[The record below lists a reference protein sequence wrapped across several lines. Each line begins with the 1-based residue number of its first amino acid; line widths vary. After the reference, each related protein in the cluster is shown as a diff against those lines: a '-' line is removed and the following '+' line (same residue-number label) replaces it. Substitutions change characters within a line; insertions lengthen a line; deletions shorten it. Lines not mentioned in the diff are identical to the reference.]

1 MDWIGSKKTIM
12 ELVKKNWYVFALLL
26 LGILLMLLPGGA
38 EQTEPVQ
45 AEENLQESTLQE
57 DLTNLLAQIS
67 GVGKVAVLLTESA
80 GAEPMYQQDTQSNTG
95 GEHVS
100 EDRETVLVSGSDRTQ
115 VGLVRKTLSPVYL
128 GAVVVC
134 QGGDN
139 PAVRLSVV
147 AAVKSAT
154 GLSADRISVLKMK

>member
-1 MDWIGSKKTIM
+1 MDWIGNKNTIM
-12 ELVKKNWYVFALLL
+12 ELVKKNWYVFVLLL
-26 LGILLMLLPGGA
+26 LGILLMLLPGG
-38 EQTEPVQ
+38 TEQ
-45 AEENLQESTLQE
+45 AEPMQADENPQESSLQE

-80 GAEPMYQQDTQSNTG
+80 GAETVYQQDAQSNMS
-95 GEHVS
+95 GERS
-100 EDRETVLVSGSDRTQ
+100 NEDRETVLITGSDRTQ
-115 VGLVRKTLSPVYL
+115 TGLVRKKLSPVYL

-139 PAVRLSVV
+139 PAVQLSVV